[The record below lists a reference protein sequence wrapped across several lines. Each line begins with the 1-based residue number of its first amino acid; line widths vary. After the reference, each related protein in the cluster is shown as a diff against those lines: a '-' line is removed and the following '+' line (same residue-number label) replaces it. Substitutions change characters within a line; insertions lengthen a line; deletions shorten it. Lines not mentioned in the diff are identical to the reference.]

1 MFYRLLLTLLLL
13 PALSLANDLPNASAV
28 PGGIAIIPIPANDAG
43 KPHVRYIKRKVML
56 IKNDNKSW
64 SAVIGLP
71 LSTKPGTHHLSVK
84 WPKKA
89 KKRIAFE
96 VKKHQYESQ
105 YLTIKNKRKVNPYKN
120 DMKRIKKERRRSG
133 TAKFQWSHQQP
144 QFDFIRP
151 VSGPESSQFGLR
163 RFFNKQPRRP
173 HGGLDI
179 AAAEGT
185 PIYAPADG
193 KVVEAGNFFFNG
205 NCVFL
210 EHGQGLISFYAHM
223 NKIKVKVGDKVKQ
236 GEQIGEVGQTGRVTG
251 PHLHWSVGLNGT
263 WVNPKLFLA
272 ADDQTPKID
281 AAH

>member
-1 MFYRLLLTLLLL
+1 MFYKLLILLLL
-13 PALSLANDLPNASAV
+13 PAFTLANELPTASAV
-28 PGGIAIIPIPANDAG
+28 PGGIAIIPLAAEQAG
-43 KPHVRYIKRKVML
+43 KPHVRYIKRKVMV
-56 IKNDNKSW
+56 IKNDDQSW

-71 LSTKPGTHHLSVK
+71 LSIKPGTHHLSVQ
-84 WPKKA
+84 WPNKKTNQ
-89 KKRIAFE
+89 RIAFE
-96 VKKHQYESQ
+96 VKPYEYESQ

-120 DMKRIKKERRRSG
+120 DMQRIKKERRRSG
-133 TAKFQWSHQQP
+133 KAKFQWSHQTP
-144 QFDFIRP
+144 HFDFIRP

-223 NKIKVKVGDKVKQ
+223 NKIKVKIGDTVKQ

-263 WVNPKLFLA
+263 WINPKLFLA
-272 ADDQTPKID
+272 ADDQTAKSAPK
-281 AAH
+281 H